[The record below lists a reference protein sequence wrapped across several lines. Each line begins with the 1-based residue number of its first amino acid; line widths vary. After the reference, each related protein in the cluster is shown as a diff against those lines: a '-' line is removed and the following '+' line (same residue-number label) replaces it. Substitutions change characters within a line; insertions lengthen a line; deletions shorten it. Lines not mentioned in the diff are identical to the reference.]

1 MLAPRAQGRGQAVLG
16 RHRRKRGT
24 PRAEGLVRGAPLS
37 GEGPPA
43 QLLSSVFLTVGLSSL
58 LPVQPRSSRYS
69 LSCGCFRFCSHSVG
83 TPDRKHQTALEPKGV
98 PGTPTSW
105 SSFSRRGRAHRGRTR
120 GRSRTGVVCGW
131 GFARSSVQAPHAR
144 PGRPGAR
151 PGSPAQVA
159 SVCPPGGVTAEGL

>member
-16 RHRRKRGT
+16 RHRGKRGT
-24 PRAEGLVRGAPLS
+24 PSAEGLVRGAPLS

-43 QLLSSVFLTVGLSSL
+43 QLLSSVFLTVGLSPL
-58 LPVQPRSSRYS
+58 LPAQPRSSRYS

-98 PGTPTSW
+98 PGTLTSW
-105 SSFSRRGRAHRGRTR
+105 SSFSRRGRAHQGRTR
-120 GRSRTGVVCGW
+120 GRSRT
-131 GFARSSVQAPHAR
+131 
-144 PGRPGAR
+144 GAR

-159 SVCPPGGVTAEGL
+159 SVCPPGGVTAKAEGL